1 MSPLF
6 KMEKDKIFGTH
17 GYINDIPRIQPRLG
31 LINFIKKQL
40 ESIMKPWKSVTL
52 KTVTQQILHV
62 ILIIIWIEIYKIF
75 YQWALKIIDF
85 QFLGRAFCQLEL
97 GQVRICPR
105 TPLARKQ
112 TAGGNRKLHTN
123 SGGINWSAVAYYNH
137 LIDMLV
143 LHDITLF
150 VTLFHYDL
158 PQDLQNQYDGWLG
171 MEFCICSLRNIPHQ
185 FFVRLFFAIFNRKFQ

>member
-6 KMEKDKIFGTH
+6 KMERDKIFGTH

-31 LINFIKKQL
+31 LFNFIQKQL
-40 ESIMKPWKSVTL
+40 ESIMRPWKSVTL

-85 QFLGRAFCQLEL
+85 QFLGRVFCQLEP

-105 TPLARKQ
+105 TPLVRKQ
-112 TAGGNRKLHTN
+112 TAGGNRKLHK
-123 SGGINWSAVAYYNH
+123 SYYYYNFRWH
-137 LIDMLV
+137 KLV
-143 LHDITLF
+143 CRG
-150 VTLFHYDL
+150 V
-158 PQDLQNQYDGWLG
+158 LQSSDWYACSPWYHI
-171 MEFCICSLRNIPHQ
+171 ICNLVSLRPSSRSTESIW
-185 FFVRLFFAIFNRKFQ
+185 RLARNGLLNLFT

>member
-1 MSPLF
+1 
-6 KMEKDKIFGTH
+6 
-17 GYINDIPRIQPRLG
+17 
-31 LINFIKKQL
+31 
-40 ESIMKPWKSVTL
+40 MKKSVTL

-75 YQWALKIIDF
+75 YQWALKITDF

-97 GQVRICPR
+97 GQVRIC
-105 TPLARKQ
+105 LVRKQ
-112 TAGGNRKLHTN
+112 TAGGNRKI

-158 PQDLQNQYDGWLG
+158 PQELQNQYDGWLG
-171 MEFCICSLRNIPHQ
+171 MEFRINSLE
-185 FFVRLFFAIFNRKFQ
+185 